1 MRGRVVAGVERG
13 HVSRLGAIGS
23 TDAWL
28 DRLWARRFALGMGVL
43 ALAFLVLVIGVPW
56 AWAVAIFL
64 VLAGGAAF
72 YPHPGDGR
80 ESSMLVEPAPGSG
93 DPSSLRYADPEGRI
107 WRAVIA
113 GLSDPALVVDGRR
126 HVLVANG
133 HAHALWCVE
142 PGRHLSEFVRAPE
155 LLGAV
160 DLALTGQ
167 EPQTFQVRL
176 AVPIER
182 NLSGTVTPLGRAGDG
197 YPALAIVVRD
207 QSEQDRLARM
217 RADFVANASHELR
230 TPLASLKGF
239 VETLRGAAKDDA
251 VARDHFLS
259 IMQTDADRMARL
271 IDDLLSLSRIE
282 MRQHVA
288 PLDVVDIADLA
299 RSVADGLET
308 IAGEAGIAIVL
319 RPAEGMTT
327 VIGDRDDL
335 AQLFQ
340 NLVQNAI
347 KYGRR
352 GGRVEIA
359 MREQGPVIRLTVMDD
374 GIGIAPENLPRLT
387 ERFYRVNAKQS
398 RERGGTGLGLA
409 IVKHIVNRHRGTLEI
424 QSKLGEGS
432 KFRVELPRSGLSQ
445 SPKAI

>member
-1 MRGRVVAGVERG
+1 M
-13 HVSRLGAIGS
+13 SRLGTIGS
-23 TDAWL
+23 ADAWL
-28 DRLWARRFALGMGVL
+28 ARLSARRFALGMGVL
-43 ALAFLVLVIGVPW
+43 ALAFLVIVVGVQW
-56 AWAVAIFL
+56 AWAVTIFL
-64 VLAGGAAF
+64 VLAGVAAF
-72 YPHPGDGR
+72 YPRPGDAR
-80 ESSMLVEPAPGSG
+80 ESSVLVEPAPAPG
-93 DPSSLRYADPEGRI
+93 DPSSPRYADSEGRI

-113 GLSDPALVVDGRR
+113 GLSDPALVVDGQR
-126 HVLVANG
+126 HVLVANS
-133 HAHALWCVE
+133 HAHALWGVE
-142 PGRHLSEFVRAPE
+142 AGRHLSEFVRAPE

-160 DLALTGQ
+160 DQALAGQ

-176 AVPIER
+176 VVPTER
-182 NLSGTVTPLGRAGDG
+182 NLSGHVTPLGRVGDG
-197 YPALAIVVRD
+197 FPALAIVVRD

-239 VETLRGAAKDDA
+239 VETLRGSAKDDA
-251 VARDHFLS
+251 AARDHFLS

-288 PLDVVDIADLA
+288 PRDTVDIADVA

-308 IAGEAGIAIVL
+308 NADEAGIAIVL
-319 RPAEGMTT
+319 PPPEGAST

-335 AQLFQ
+335 AQLIQ

-347 KYGRR
+347 KYGRP

-359 MREQGPVIRLTVMDD
+359 LREQGLQVRLSVIDD

-409 IVKHIVNRHRGTLEI
+409 IVKHIVNRHRGTLEVY
-424 QSKLGEGS
+424 SKLGEGS
-432 KFRVELPRSGLSQ
+432 EFRVELPRAGPSQ
-445 SPKAI
+445 SAKMI

>member
-1 MRGRVVAGVERG
+1 MGSADALM
-13 HVSRLGAIGS
+13 SRL
-23 TDAWL
+23 
-28 DRLWARRFALGMGVL
+28 RVRRFALGMGVL
-43 ALAFLVLVIGVPW
+43 ALVFLVMVAGVHW
-56 AWAVAIFL
+56 AWASALFL
-64 VLAGGAAF
+64 VMVGVAAF
-72 YPHPGDGR
+72 YPGPDDAR
-80 ESSMLVEPAPGSG
+80 EPRVFVEPAPVP
-93 DPSSLRYADPEGRI
+93 DDLSSMRFSDPEGRI
-107 WRAVIA
+107 WRALIA
-113 GLSDPALVVDGRR
+113 GSSDPALVVDGQG

-133 HAHALWCVE
+133 HAHSLWGIE
-142 PGRHLSEFVRAPE
+142 AGRHLSEFVRAPE

-160 DLALTGQ
+160 DQALAGQ
-167 EPQTFQVRL
+167 EPQTFQMRL
-176 AVPIER
+176 AFPTER
-182 NLSGTVTPLGRAGDG
+182 NLSGHVTPLGRAGEG